1 MTKTKKTKQSQ
12 RPRQEGRMVM
22 GKNCIQ
28 EILDHAPERLIKVF
42 TSKQDKGKPDALL
55 ENLQAKNIP
64 IQMVDKDKLTSM
76 VESDSH
82 QSFVAQVKNTGT
94 TDLATFLRK
103 SSSKK
108 KSLVL
113 ALDCIFDPQNLGALL
128 RAADCFG
135 VDAVLW
141 SKNRGT
147 DVTPVVSKASVGA
160 SELIEVIKVSN
171 LVEAMKKFQDADY
184 WTVTAEV
191 DETSQNLYS
200 FDFPDK
206 TLLVMGSE
214 GKGVQKLVSKNADFK
229 VYISMLGKIN
239 SLNVSQATSVFLSHW
254 RSQVE
259 TLENI
264 PGGH

>member
-1 MTKTKKTKQSQ
+1 
-12 RPRQEGRMVM
+12 MVM
-22 GKNCIQ
+22 GKNCIR

-42 TSKQDKGKPDALL
+42 TSKQDPTKPDSLL
-55 ENLQAKNIP
+55 EDLKAKKIP
-64 IQMVDKDKLTSM
+64 IEVLDKDKLTSL

-82 QSFVAQVKNTGT
+82 QSFVAQVRNSGT
-94 TDLATFLRK
+94 TELSTFLQK
-103 SSSKK
+103 SASKK

-160 SELIEVIKVSN
+160 SELIEIIKVSN
-171 LVEAMKKFQDADY
+171 LVEAMKKFQKADY

-214 GKGVQKLVSKNADFK
+214 GKGVQNLVSKNADFK

-259 TLENI
+259 SLESI